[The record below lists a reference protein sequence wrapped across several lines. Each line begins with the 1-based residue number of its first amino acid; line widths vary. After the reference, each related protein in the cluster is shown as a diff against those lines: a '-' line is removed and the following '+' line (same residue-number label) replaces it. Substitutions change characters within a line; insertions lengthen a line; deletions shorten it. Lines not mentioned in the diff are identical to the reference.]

1 MKEALT
7 KPDCIALS
15 EEKAMQYFGKFDCIG
30 RELSVVYG
38 DKVEMKRYLPYIS
51 FMRSQHSVLICLVIL
66 RTCRKKELP
75 V

>member
-51 FMRSQHSVLICLVIL
+51 LCAVS
-66 RTCRKKELP
+66 TP
-75 V
+75 Y

>member
-30 RELSVVYG
+30 ENFLWYMEI
-38 DKVEMKRYLPYIS
+38 KLK
-51 FMRSQHSVLICLVIL
+51 
-66 RTCRKKELP
+66 
-75 V
+75 